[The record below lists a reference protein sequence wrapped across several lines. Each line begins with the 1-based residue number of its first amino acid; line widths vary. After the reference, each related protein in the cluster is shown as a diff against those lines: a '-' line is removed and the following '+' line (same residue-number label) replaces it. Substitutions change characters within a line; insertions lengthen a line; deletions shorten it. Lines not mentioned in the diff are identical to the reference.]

1 MTEREKMLAGQL
13 YDCGDAELLT
23 QWHKAKDLARNY
35 NQTDSLDAAEK
46 ERILN
51 ELLGGKGKNLWITA
65 PFYVDYGN
73 NIYFG
78 NNCEV
83 NMNCTFLSGVCRH
96 RCHGPKPLRRRG
108 HQRQDLHR
116 AAKL

>member
-1 MTEREKMLAGQL
+1 MEVSMTEREKMLVGEL
-13 YDCGDAELLT
+13 YDCGDLELLT
-23 QWHKAKDLARNY
+23 QWHKAKDLARDY
-35 NQTDSLDAAEK
+35 NQTDSANSDEK

-78 NNCEV
+78 NNCDAIII
-83 NMNCTFLSGVCRH
+83 S
-96 RCHGPKPLRRRG
+96 LRRKGFRKFIFFKG
-108 HQRQDLHR
+108 LGIVV
-116 AAKL
+116 